1 MSPQRR
7 RRHMVVWSSSAGP
20 SDRYGTSASVRIRR
34 KSRVRRLVRIG
45 GLLTAIGLMG
55 ASRVVRSRWRPLAG
69 LVLVAL
75 AVILRDSMWGFLFSI
90 MLLLYLPPW
99 SPQQS

>member
-20 SDRYGTSASVRIRR
+20 SDRYSASASIQTRR
-34 KSRVRRLVRIG
+34 KGQVRRLVRIG
-45 GLLTAIGLMG
+45 ALLTVIGLMG
-55 ASRVVRSRWRPLAG
+55 AFRVARSQRRPLTG
-69 LVLVAL
+69 LVLAAI

-90 MLLLYLPPW
+90 VFLLYLPPW
-99 SPQQS
+99 SPQPA